1 MKEQKNQ
8 YIKNNYLEN
17 PIRSRREE
25 IRLKYYSPMPIKN
38 VNSYRRNFG
47 VNRINLKELSKL
59 SDRPILMN
67 NPNTRIRKIRY
78 ISEDRSYRYMDNTP
92 SIILSKETLNS
103 RNNIN
108 NITNFNYNNYRN
120 EKNKKSKKNFVIFTE
135 CPKKLSDYILK
146 SKSKSKQKVY
156 HLTYLDENDLNLNY
170 EEFLQSKLYKNYNS
184 NGRDNSYRLKNNKKK
199 NYNYKAFNDRDY
211 TLLNNLYNNKNNKII
226 IKENIYINN
235 NNRNNYSI
243 NNLYTN
249 NQNNDQLKVLK
260 IQSVWRGHFFRRY
273 LINSLNLFYS
283 IMKSYSILNK
293 ILFTKSKPSFKQFFF
308 ILKYKLPKKR
318 NNYQLNPSSIRD
330 KYKIARDKPRQ
341 IPMNENKNNLNVYM
355 PGERKN
361 NVSPSSFIYRRK
373 NKSPKS
379 PKIST
384 KENNAK
390 EISNNSI
397 KSKNYDGFHRINYK
411 YRAKRQMNSILKY
424 ILKKCYLLHFPLF
437 LYRMKILQKMNLVE
451 SKFNCLCKLINIK
464 ERNCLRLYFRKYR
477 NNIFSNTIN
486 KIFINKR
493 KNRLRNDNY
502 NYRNNYNNIKDKKDN
517 GNNKYNNNIREIK
530 DKDNN
535 KYSNNIREIKDKD
548 NNIKETSNI
557 NNNEEKS
564 DMNKENL
571 NNSNGYLRNSL
582 NKNKNNLNNINNNK
596 GNLNSSLKYKNY
608 SIMRNRNKV
617 NGESDNLE
625 KNNLLNSPQTNS
637 NLNKR
642 ANILKKIIIN
652 KVNKN
657 KEILNKYFVK
667 WKKISK
673 NAYINRK
680 INLNEYKNS
689 NSLLNKYKSGAL
701 PKKKFIKIKK
711 VKSKFNFSQNKSA
724 RSTKLPANSFMSDNI
739 NLRKMKISK
748 MKILDNPNKK
758 NNTWNDLDLQNNKE
772 IEKNENSFF
781 IKKIADITRKIS
793 NKNNMFICFG
803 YWKKKTK
810 DKRK

>member
-1 MKEQKNQ
+1 
-8 YIKNNYLEN
+8 
-17 PIRSRREE
+17 
-25 IRLKYYSPMPIKN
+25 
-38 VNSYRRNFG
+38 
-47 VNRINLKELSKL
+47 
-59 SDRPILMN
+59 
-67 NPNTRIRKIRY
+67 
-78 ISEDRSYRYMDNTP
+78 MDNTP
-92 SIILSKETLNS
+92 SMILSKETLNS

-108 NITNFNYNNYRN
+108 NITNYNYNNYRN

-156 HLTYLDENDLNLNY
+156 HLTYLDENDLDLNY
-170 EEFLQSKLYKNYNS
+170 EEFLQSKLYNKYNS
-184 NGRDNSYRLKNNKKK
+184 NRRDNSYRLKNKNKK
-199 NYNYKAFNDRDY
+199 NCNYKTFSDNDY
-211 TLLNNLYNNKNNKII
+211 TLLKNLNKNKNNKII

-243 NNLYTN
+243 NNIYTN

-273 LINSLNLFYS
+273 LINSLNLFY
-283 IMKSYSILNK
+283 IMMKSYSILNK
-293 ILFTKSKPSFKQFFF
+293 ILFEKSKPSFKEFFF

-318 NNYQLNPSSIRD
+318 NKYQLNPTSVRD
-330 KYKIARDKPRQ
+330 KYKFGRDKPRK
-341 IPMNENKNNLNVYM
+341 IPMNEKKNNINVYV

-361 NVSPSSFIYRRK
+361 NPSPSSFIYRRK

-379 PKIST
+379 PKNST

-390 EISNNSI
+390 EIQNNSN
-397 KSKNYDGFHRINYK
+397 KSKHYDGFHRINYK
-411 YRAKRQMNSILKY
+411 YRAKRQMNDIVKY
-424 ILKKCYLLHFPLF
+424 ILKKCYLIHFPLF

-451 SKFNCLCKLINIK
+451 LKFNSLFKLINIK
-464 ERNCLRLYFRKYR
+464 ERNCLRQYFHKYR

-517 GNNKYNNNIREIK
+517 DNNKYNNNIREIK

-596 GNLNSSLKYKNY
+596 DNLNSSLKYKNY

-617 NGESDNLE
+617 NGENDNLE
-625 KNNLLNSPQTNS
+625 INNLLNSPQTNS
-637 NLNKR
+637 NSNKK

-673 NAYINRK
+673 MLI
-680 INLNEYKNS
+680 
-689 NSLLNKYKSGAL
+689 
-701 PKKKFIKIKK
+701 
-711 VKSKFNFSQNKSA
+711 
-724 RSTKLPANSFMSDNI
+724 
-739 NLRKMKISK
+739 
-748 MKILDNPNKK
+748 
-758 NNTWNDLDLQNNKE
+758 
-772 IEKNENSFF
+772 
-781 IKKIADITRKIS
+781 
-793 NKNNMFICFG
+793 
-803 YWKKKTK
+803 
-810 DKRK
+810 